1 MSDREKVIKG
11 LEICKEESKLCFGE
25 CECGYQSYFPRCWI
39 TLAGDAFALLKSQE
53 PRVMTLEEVKT
64 ELVCWIEDVEAEVV
78 FPAIYHCKGNPSKD
92 GQYAIFATIQDSDI
106 LPEDYD
112 DEQIIYQFDDG
123 SRWLWEGNINKTWRP
138 WTSRP
143 TDAQRET
150 KPWQ

>member
-1 MSDREKVIKG
+1 MTDREKVVKG
-11 LEICKEESKLCFGE
+11 LESLKKRLYNDKNILDG
-25 CECGYQSYFPRCWI
+25 GI
-39 TLAGDAFALLKSQE
+39 VGNALALLKAQE

-143 TDAQRET
+143 TDEQREVI
-150 KPWQ
+150 PWNAQN